1 MAASCAGAVEG
12 GDMAVAAEVTPTRTL
27 VETVPAADPAPLGL
41 AAFALTTF
49 ILSGHNATFIP
60 DLIWVGAALFYGGI
74 VQTLAGMWE
83 FRNRNVFGATAFST
97 YGGFWMSLGAFVVLA
112 EVSKSFAGSL
122 TGASVPNALAW
133 FLLAF
138 AIFNTY
144 MLLWSTQVS
153 VAVFLVFLTLE
164 ATEILLVIGNFDVAH
179 GNANNGWL
187 HLGGWVGIAT
197 AACAWY
203 ASAAGVI
210 NGMKAPTVVLPV
222 GAPLK
227 LFNSAPVRHRHSQH
241 A

>member
-1 MAASCAGAVEG
+1 MATI
-12 GDMAVAAEVTPTRTL
+12 AEVTPTRIV
-27 VETVPAADPAPLGL
+27 VESAAPVADPAPLGL

-49 ILSGHNATFIP
+49 VLSGHNATFIP
-60 DLIWVGAALFYGGI
+60 DLIWVGLALFYGGL
-74 VQTLAGMWE
+74 VQFAAGMWE

-97 YGGFWMSLGAFVVLA
+97 YGGFWMSLGIFITLA
-112 EVSKSFAGSL
+112 VVSKSFGDALAGANL
-122 TGASVPNALAW
+122 PNAVAW
-133 FLLAF
+133 YLLAF

-164 ATEILLVIGNFDVAH
+164 ATEILLVIGNFEAAH
-179 GNANNGWL
+179 GNANNGWT

-197 AACAWY
+197 AAVAWY

-222 GAPLK
+222 GAPLS
-227 LFNSAPVRHRHSQH
+227 LNRPMPRRQH